1 MRALVFDGRASL
13 HMDYPKPRPGK
24 GQALLAVRLA
34 GVCRTDLEILKGYM
48 GFRGVLGHEFV
59 GTVVEGPAD
68 WQGRRAAAEINCVC
82 GQCDLCRGGLSSHC
96 RDRTVLGIAGRDGA
110 FADYVVMPVANLHR
124 IPDNVTDE
132 QAVFV
137 EPLAAAFQVVRQVR
151 LEKDAEVIILG
162 DGRLGQLVARV
173 LRNVVRRPILVGK
186 HPEKLQL
193 AEKQGI
199 QTSLVREFVPKANCP
214 VVVDATGTSA
224 GFDLAMKTVRPR
236 GTIVLKSTFAAGID
250 LNLAPLV
257 INEVSVIGSRCGPFP
272 DAIAALAAGTVE
284 VASLISRR
292 FKLDDGVAALAAGA
306 DPLNMKVLIEMRG
319 Q

>member
-1 MRALVFDGRASL
+1 MRAIVFDGRATL
-13 HMDYPKPRPGK
+13 RKNYADPRAGK
-24 GQALLAVRLA
+24 GQALLAVRQA
-34 GVCRTDLEILKGYM
+34 GVCKTDLEILKGYM

-59 GTVVEGPAD
+59 GTVIDAPAE
-68 WQGRRAAAEINCVC
+68 WQGRRAVAEINCAC

-110 FADYVVMPVANLHR
+110 FADFVVMPVATLHR
-124 IPDNVTDE
+124 IPDNVTDD

-137 EPLAAAFQVVRQVR
+137 EPLAAAFQIIRQVR
-151 LEKDAEVIILG
+151 LDKDAEVVVLG

-173 LRNVVRRPILVGK
+173 LKTVVRRAILVGK
-186 HPEKLQL
+186 HAEKLQL

-199 QTSLVREFVPKANCP
+199 QTALLREFAPKANCP

-236 GTIVLKSTFAAGID
+236 GIIVLKSTFAAGID

-272 DAIAALAAGTVE
+272 EAIAALAAGTVE
-284 VASLISRR
+284 VTSLISKR
-292 FKLDDGVAALAAGA
+292 FSVDDGVSALAAAA
-306 DPLNMKVLIEMRG
+306 DPANMKVLIEVGR
-319 Q
+319 